1 MSDTPRV
8 DLAAFRIPHTSDSVV
23 TVEFARHLERELIAK
38 TKECDELNAN
48 IPGCSW
54 SDM

>member
-23 TVEFARHLERELIAK
+23 TVEFSRHLERELAAK
-38 TKECDELNAN
+38 TKEYDELKAG
-48 IPGCSW
+48 IPTW
-54 SDM
+54 REML